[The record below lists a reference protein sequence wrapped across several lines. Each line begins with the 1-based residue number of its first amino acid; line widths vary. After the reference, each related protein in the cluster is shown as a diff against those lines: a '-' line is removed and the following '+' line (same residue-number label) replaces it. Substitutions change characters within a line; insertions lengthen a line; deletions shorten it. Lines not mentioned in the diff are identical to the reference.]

1 MSSTRSDRHPAGGK
15 PFDDY
20 EGLAELFVSA
30 RDGDREALGRI
41 VEVLTPVLWQ
51 VARAQGLDR
60 ERAADAVQTT
70 WLRLLGA
77 MAGIHSP
84 RALTSWLVTVTK
96 RESWT
101 LRDEQR
107 GRELLGVAPDEQLP
121 DPGPRPDEQ
130 AVFTDRRARLWEA
143 VGRLSH
149 RCRELL
155 RIVAFVRRAEYA
167 EISAALG
174 MPRGSIGPTRG
185 RCLAQL
191 RKQLLADQEG
201 SWR

>member
-15 PFDDY
+15 PFEDY
-20 EGLAELFVSA
+20 EGLAGLFVSA
-30 RDGDREALGRI
+30 RDGDRESLGRI

-60 ERAADAVQTT
+60 ERAGDAVQTA

-77 MAGIHSP
+77 MADIQSP
-84 RALTSWLVTVTK
+84 RALTAWLVTVTK
-96 RESWT
+96 RESWS

-107 GRELLGVAPDEQLP
+107 GHDLVGIAPDEELP
-121 DPGPRPDEQ
+121 DPGPRPDEE
-130 AVFTDRRARLWEA
+130 AVFADRRTRLWAA

-155 RIVAFVRRAEYA
+155 RVVAFVGRADYS